1 MMQKKVFYKNDI
13 DKNSIIQIIKET
25 LNADDRAIFAYLYGS
40 FIEEGDLFYDI
51 DIAVYAK
58 SHENPHIIAVGVREN
73 IVERLTESGIK
84 EFVIDNF
91 DVRVINDASY
101 DFVIDI
107 LDKGLLIDSKDEQLR
122 TSYIEHI
129 SMEYRL
135 NQIVLDEA
143 LR

>member
-1 MMQKKVFYKNDI
+1 M
-13 DKNSIIQIIKET
+13 
-25 LNADDRAIFAYLYGS
+25 
-40 FIEEGDLFYDI
+40 
-51 DIAVYAK
+51 
-58 SHENPHIIAVGVREN
+58 
-73 IVERLTESGIK
+73 TESGIK

-107 LDKGLLIDSKDEQLR
+107 LDKGLLIVSKDEQLR

>member
-1 MMQKKVFYKNDI
+1 MQKNVFYKNNI
-13 DKNSIIQIIKET
+13 NKNHIIQIIKET
-25 LNADDRAIFAYLYGS
+25 LDADDRVLFAYLYGS
-40 FIEEGDLFYDI
+40 FLEEGDLFYDI
-51 DIAVYAK
+51 DIAIYVK
-58 SHENPHIIAVGVREN
+58 NHKNPHVIAVAVGEN
-73 IVERLTESGIK
+73 IVERLTESGI
-84 EFVIDNF
+84 EGFVIDNF

-107 LDKGLLIDSKDEQLR
+107 LDKGLLIVSKDEQLR